1 LARLANRWRLQM
13 LRRLKEHAGLAALT
27 VAVMALF
34 VALSGIAGALPGKK
48 SVDKNDLKKNAV
60 ASKNLAPDALTG
72 ADINEGSLNV
82 GGGLNVVQRKA
93 NLGPIAGNAAGEAT
107 VNCQGNEKVIGG
119 GFAAVTGNGRLDGS
133 RAATNAQGVPTG
145 WIISLGNSS
154 ATVPASFEIYA
165 LCAS

>member
-1 LARLANRWRLQM
+1 M
-13 LRRLKEHAGLAALT
+13 LRKLKQHAGVGALI

-34 VALSGIAGALPGKK
+34 VALSGIAGALPGSKAI
-48 SVDKNDLKKNAV
+48 DKNDLKKNV
-60 ASKNLAPDALTG
+60 VKSKNVGPDALTG
-72 ADINEGSLNV
+72 ADINEGTLNV

-93 NLGPIAGNAAGEAT
+93 NLGPIPVGEAREGT

-133 RAATNAQGVPTG
+133 RAATNSQGVPTG
-145 WIISLGNSS
+145 WIISLGQVGG
-154 ATVPASFEIYA
+154 VPATFEIYA

>member
-1 LARLANRWRLQM
+1 M
-13 LRRLKEHAGLAALT
+13 LRKLKEHAGVAALV

-34 VALSGIAGALPGKK
+34 VALTGIAGALPGSKG
-48 SVDKNDLKKNAV
+48 VDKNDLKKNV
-60 ASKNLAPDALTG
+60 VKSKNVAPDSLTG
-72 ADINEGSLNV
+72 ADINEGTLNV
-82 GGGLNVVQRKA
+82 GTGLNVVQRKA
-93 NLGPIAGNAAGEAT
+93 NLGPIAGNGIGEGT

-133 RAATNAQGVPTG
+133 RAATNSQGVPTG

-154 ATVPASFEIYA
+154 ATVPATFEIYA